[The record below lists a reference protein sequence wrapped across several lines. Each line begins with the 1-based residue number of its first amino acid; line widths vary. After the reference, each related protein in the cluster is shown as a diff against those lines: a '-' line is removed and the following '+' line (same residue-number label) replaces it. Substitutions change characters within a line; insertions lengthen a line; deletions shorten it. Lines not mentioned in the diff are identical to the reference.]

1 MNAVMQLQQPDR
13 ATYIGGSDAATI
25 LGVSPWQTRYQLWVR
40 KTGLISEQT
49 DPAKEKIFARGKRL
63 EPVILQMFEDE
74 TGLHVDHR
82 NRRFQDAEYP
92 FLAAEIDGETG
103 EENIDAKTAQP
114 FARHLWGESGSDE
127 IPIYY
132 TAQFMHGLMVTGR
145 DFCHVA
151 AMIGLDDFR
160 IFKIQ
165 RDDDL
170 IALIREKELEFWDLV
185 QSQTPPPI
193 ETAEDALSVWPTS
206 HLETAEVT
214 EGVVDLVQELKLVKA
229 QIKGLE
235 TREAELRDAILPA
248 FQDAEAIEH
257 AGRILATWKTQNAS
271 RLDQKTLA
279 SQQPEIFEQYKVT
292 SSTRVLRIK

>member
-132 TAQFMHGLMVTGR
+132 AAQFMHGLMVTGR
-145 DFCHVA
+145 DVCHVA
-151 AMIGLDDFR
+151 ALIGLDDFR
-160 IFKIQ
+160 VFRIE

-170 IALIREKELEFWDLV
+170 IALIRERELEFWDLV
-185 QSQTPPPI
+185 QTQTPPPI

-206 HLETAEVT
+206 HVETVEVS
-214 EGVVDLVQELKLVKA
+214 EAVADLMRELKLVKA

-235 TREAELRDAILPA
+235 TRETELKDAILPA
-248 FQDAEAIEH
+248 FQDAEAIAS
-257 AGRILATWKTQNAS
+257 AGRVLATWKSQNAS
-271 RLDQKTLA
+271 RLDQQALA
-279 SQQPEIFEQYKVT
+279 TALPDIVEQFT
-292 SSTRVLRIK
+292 ATTSTRVLRIK